1 MASPVA
7 STGTR
12 PVVRVD
18 DLEVQVKMDSPS
30 TIYILYY
37 LRLGLGKS
45 SGGPL
50 KLNNDIALEICDSA
64 KLPKASVNY
73 RQYIT
78 PLSPKFGDIS
88 PLGTIAVLRNLL
100 RRIVRLHQYKY
111 IIVLISPKF
120 LDISPLGTLA
130 VLRNLLSRIVHLQQY
145 NDIICI
151 R

>member
-1 MASPVA
+1 ML
-7 STGTR
+7 R
-12 PVVRVD
+12 IHQCFR
-18 DLEVQVKMDSPS
+18 
-30 TIYILYY
+30 YY

-78 PLSPKFGDIS
+78 LLSPKFGDIS

-100 RRIVRLHQYKY
+100 RRIVHLHQCKD
-111 IIVLISPKF
+111 IIVLIEF
-120 LDISPLGTLA
+120 L
-130 VLRNLLSRIVHLQQY
+130 
-145 NDIICI
+145 
-151 R
+151 